1 MTEEQKHAIELLIED
16 LYTTR
21 SDIRKEAKMFG
32 CEPELL
38 QLRDDV
44 VDYLKNYEK
53 NKVECTASGC
63 RNNCKTSF

>member
-1 MTEEQKHAIELLIED
+1 MTEEQKHAVDLLIED
-16 LYTTR
+16 LYTTH

-38 QLRDDV
+38 QLRDGV

-53 NKVECTASGC
+53 NKVECAAS
-63 RNNCKTSF
+63 